1 MQVFYK
7 YIFIIKKI
15 LLRLSLH
22 SDKAIDV
29 IFQKLFVTFHWN
41 EFNYLVRSKRKI
53 TFLRLRIYVTKM
65 YKYYNLLVSIFVL
78 CNILIQHF
86 SYRSLTTILVE
97 MSRVNLAKLVMTNMI
112 PLPPSPPS
120 QSSLPVHAAPTR
132 FKDFF
137 FCKTQFRNIR
147 SQIRAY
153 TLSLEFCFQ
162 LQHAGCKICCRK
174 VQSRHA
180 ANLLFLLAGDYT
192 NNSRFCTHGP
202 GLLHILPTCSIHGSE
217 SDDTRDAD

>member
-1 MQVFYK
+1 MMRKPFNKQFMQVFYK

-29 IFQKLFVTFHWN
+29 IFQNLFVTFHWN

-86 SYRSLTTILVE
+86 SYRSLTNILVE

-112 PLPPSPPS
+112 PLPPSSPS
-120 QSSLPVHAAPTR
+120 QFMRHPHVLR
-132 FKDFF
+132 IFF
-137 FCKTQFRNIR
+137 FAKPSSETYGHK
-147 SQIRAY
+147 SVH
-153 TLSLEFCFQ
+153 TL
-162 LQHAGCKICCRK
+162 
-174 VQSRHA
+174 
-180 ANLLFLLAGDYT
+180 Y
-192 NNSRFCTHGP
+192 P
-202 GLLHILPTCSIHGSE
+202 
-217 SDDTRDAD
+217 